1 MLKAEGLRKSFQGI
15 EILRG
20 IDISVERG
28 EFLSV
33 MGKSGSGKST
43 LLGVLS
49 GNLKADSGSVLL
61 DGENVCLMNDKRLS
75 ELRRTK
81 LGFVYQSLNLISTL
95 NSRDNI
101 MLPICLSGERLAT
114 YSDKLDELAD
124 YLEISDLMDKFPSQM
139 SGGQRQRVAI
149 ARALIH
155 SPLIMMLDEPTG
167 SLDSG
172 TTDRVME
179 LLKRINQ
186 EKGVTVIQVTHSKEA
201 AAYGDR
207 TVVISDGEVVG

>member
-1 MLKAEGLRKSFQGI
+1 MIKAKGLTKSFQGR

-20 IDISVERG
+20 IDITVERG

-43 LLGVLS
+43 MLGVLS

-61 DGENVCLMNDKRLS
+61 DGEDVCQMNDKRLS

-95 NSRDNI
+95 NAVDNI
-101 MLPICLSGERLAT
+101 MLPICLARKNERE
-114 YSDKLDELAD
+114 YSEKLSELAD
-124 YLEISDLMDKFPSQM
+124 YLEISDVLKKFPFEM

-155 SPLIMMLDEPTG
+155 SPLVIMLDEPTG

-179 LLKRINQ
+179 LLKKINR
-186 EKGVTVIQVTHSKEA
+186 EKGVTLIQVTHSKEA

-207 TVVISDGEVVG
+207 TVIISDGRVVG